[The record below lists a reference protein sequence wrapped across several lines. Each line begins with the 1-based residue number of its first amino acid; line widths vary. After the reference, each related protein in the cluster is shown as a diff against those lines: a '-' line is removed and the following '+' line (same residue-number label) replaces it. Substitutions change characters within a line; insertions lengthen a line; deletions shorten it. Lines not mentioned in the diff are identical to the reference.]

1 MIRNC
6 QTIYFFV
13 KDCSVAEQHIL
24 NASAIFY
31 LFQSTT
37 DLDLVCRRTA
47 GSKRQTTE
55 WVAYPSDFTST
66 QKKLIASVGKTT
78 PREAWTIWACFRKS
92 ASTKWKSNSL
102 VKERHRLRGVGQR
115 HSEPGHG
122 KSGRRLIKF
131 AVSAWGKCK
140 LPAWTGKFRRFPS
153 FLDFGV
159 WSINSSLVVMNGN
172 ASDFHFT
179 TQLIPFTEFQFHVLS
194 FIFLSNN
201 HQQTLKFSPFKN
213 HETSHLLL
221 KFYCFFYIFF
231 YLLKIHI

>member
-1 MIRNC
+1 MLVQFLI
-6 QTIYFFV
+6 
-13 KDCSVAEQHIL
+13 CSDL
-24 NASAIFY
+24 N
-31 LFQSTT
+31 
-37 DLDLVCRRTA
+37 LVCRRTA

-122 KSGRRLIKF
+122 KSGRRLIKV

-140 LPAWTGKFRRFPS
+140 LPAWTGKFRRVSKF
-153 FLDFGV
+153 FGF
-159 WSINSSLVVMNGN
+159 WCMIHKL
-172 ASDFHFT
+172 FT
-179 TQLIPFTEFQFHVLS
+179 SGYEWKCFWLS
-194 FIFLSNN
+194 FHNSTHSFYWVPVSCFVFHL
-201 HQQTLKFSPFKN
+201 PF
-213 HETSHLLL
+213 
-221 KFYCFFYIFF
+221 
-231 YLLKIHI
+231 